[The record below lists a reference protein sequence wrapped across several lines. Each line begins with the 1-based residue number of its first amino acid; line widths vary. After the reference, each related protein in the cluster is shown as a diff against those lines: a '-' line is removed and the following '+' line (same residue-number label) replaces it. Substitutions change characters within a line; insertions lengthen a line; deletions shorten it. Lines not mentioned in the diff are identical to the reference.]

1 MPVANVVQQ
10 QYHATSFKMD
20 LSSKLKQNAH
30 TLYKVK
36 RLSCVHKHN
45 MEPVETLTLA
55 QSKYFSELYIYSCVR
70 NPGYVYEFSRLR
82 DKKYNCCGCKKL
94 KKTRCITIENNAVVG
109 STKHPEDDHHPDCQP
124 IPESGTEVSLTLI
137 RYSK

>member
-1 MPVANVVQQ
+1 
-10 QYHATSFKMD
+10 MD

-30 TLYKVK
+30 TLYKLE

-45 MEPVETLTLA
+45 MEPVGTLTLA

-94 KKTRCITIENNAVVG
+94 KKTSCVTIEYNSFFLNF
-109 STKHPEDDHHPDCQP
+109 KF
-124 IPESGTEVSLTLI
+124 
-137 RYSK
+137 